1 MTGSRIELHSRE
13 CSCRGGSWVLLEGS
27 KGSPCGAAGEGG
39 ENGTHKLVLSLEEWR
54 QLGKPG
60 SVEHYE
66 EAQQRVSVGERRE
79 FKRYEVR
86 MEVRLARIPTWR
98 EPDAQ
103 AEDTTAEAIA
113 AGGALVRSRMAVDK
127 SDIITFS
134 IGDDYET
141 RAEVMYVSTGD
152 GPGLDGVQRLGLK
165 FLDAPLPE
173 SLIPSDAQ
181 PLP

>member
-1 MTGSRIELHSRE
+1 MNAPAEAAAGSS
-13 CSCRGGSWVLLEGS
+13 SEGS
-27 KGSPCGAAGEGG
+27 QGSPCAGASGGPEGAT
-39 ENGTHKLVLSLEEWR
+39 EKLVLGFDEWR

-60 SVEHYE
+60 SVEHYKA
-66 EAQQRVSVGERRE
+66 AQERVTAGERRE

-86 MEVRLARIPTWR
+86 LDVSIARIATWR

-103 AEDTTAEAIA
+103 AEDTIAEAIA
-113 AGGALVRSRMAVDK
+113 TGGALVQSRMAVEK
-127 SDIITFS
+127 GEIITFS
-134 IGDDYET
+134 LGDDYDT
-141 RAEVMYVSTGD
+141 RAEVMYVSAGE
-152 GPGLDGVQRLGLK
+152 GAGLDGIQRLGLK